1 MQCQWLRTIHCKR
14 QIHVTGTAR
23 YHTLTKSL
31 QCWTVFHPYIK
42 KNRYLMLHTGW
53 AKKTDWFWKVI
64 TLWQLVV
71 EICVIYVGGRNL
83 CDICQNLA
91 ISSRKKNIKL
101 ACQCIKY
108 SLPNLLIPHV
118 TLRCL
123 TGRNIKHQ
131 MLAYSEP
138 KVADSCFIETG
149 NYEKTNVFS

>member
-1 MQCQWLRTIHCKR
+1 MTQND
-14 QIHVTGTAR
+14 
-23 YHTLTKSL
+23 TLQETDTCYWYSQVSHLNKVPPVLDCVPS
-31 QCWTVFHPYIK
+31 VYK
-42 KNRYLMLHTGW
+42 KKPLFNATYRVGQKNGLILKGDNFMT
-53 AKKTDWFWKVI
+53 
-64 TLWQLVV
+64 
-71 EICVIYVGGRNL
+71 VGGRNL